1 MRQRTSSVGPKSETL
16 FKDESPANAIE
27 VIVRMRPL
35 LEPYED
41 EIVWEVDEENNTIKS
56 KIENFDVKTL
66 NLSHPKFYSEFGS
79 SQRFVFDSVEGPG
92 SRTKDI
98 YNKRLKKIVDTVV
111 QGYNGTIFLYG
122 QTTSGKTYTMLGTQK
137 DPGVLPHSLRTL
149 FMTIPKMK
157 NYEFSIKVS
166 YLEIYNELI
175 NDLLVPENTN
185 LKILDDPNLGVVVRG
200 LKRQEVASFED
211 AIYLMSYGEEHRKY
225 RETNANEHSSR
236 SHTIYQVF
244 IESFEASGDG
254 KKKRVSCLNLV
265 DLAGSES
272 LNDNGGNE
280 SLTRETGHINK
291 SLFCL
296 TNVIKKLATGKM
308 SHIPY
313 RDSKLTRIL
322 SNAVGGNS
330 LTTVICAISPALQN
344 YGQSLSTLRFAQRA
358 KKVKNAATENFVEE
372 GADPKLLEQVR
383 NLKEKLLQSEHHIT
397 KVNSLNVQ
405 LEDNLQMTKQEV
417 RNLQKEMEELRTM
430 FTKETARQQFDDN
443 LSNSSLLDIMNDDPP
458 MNRHKSRGKSVLNPL
473 NGLYQSTEIFFGDPI
488 LGMIEQFIADSSDS
502 ATSVSID
509 NPSIDNYNMK
519 DWSAACLKS
528 KHNYLRELK
537 NLQRN
542 FVSSLE
548 EASQKYISKD
558 QTVEL
563 GSQIKAYVGSEF
575 QKIDTI
581 QSKISE
587 HIKKIN
593 PTSLKDLL
601 LTDKLELPEQEKKSS
616 DEWLPKEN
624 YNDLTNITQSD
635 AKEPG
640 YPNNL
645 QNHYNEVLERLEKKY
660 DEIYNLVTQSFSKGQ
675 NESLDM
681 GYNPQ
686 LVKKYSFD
694 SSYCTSPS
702 YESLSAD
709 TSMVLKNGE
718 VSRSPDRKNSRKLL
732 LGHDERPLST
742 GKTMPKFTS
751 SFAKLRTVDRE
762 RRSISSLADTS
773 VFGNVYL
780 WGSGKDGRL
789 GNGKFSNEATPTV
802 IKDIRF
808 SKIVCGYH
816 NSFGVSQEGLVYGWG
831 RNENGQLGN
840 GTNINTPIPINVTG
854 FNKITIVDIACGWQ
868 HCLALSI
875 EGYLF
880 SWGCGDDGQLGHG
893 DDYDLSTPA
902 EVKFFEKTQVTKIA
916 CGYSQSAAITAEGS
930 LYTWGH
936 NSDYR
941 LMISTPNSQFI
952 PTLTEFYNYKNQ
964 FVNEEEPQIVSLSMG
979 ATHMCIVTSN
989 GDVFTAGRGHE
1000 GQLGK
1005 KLTKDMKNVAVLKT
1019 EQEEGEALSSEE
1031 ILCSYFTQV
1040 EAFNPYN
1047 KGIMASCGEKFTLV
1061 LNGEHK
1067 VYSFGDASDGCL
1079 GIELEE
1085 NERNIY
1091 QPRLV
1096 EKLADVKVTSIEAG
1110 PRHAACIT
1118 ETEDLFC
1125 WGFNYYDQIEVG
1137 EKAKDYHIP
1146 KKVEKLAKQNV
1157 IAVSCG
1163 YFHTA
1168 SLVR

>member
-1 MRQRTSSVGPKSETL
+1 M
-16 FKDESPANAIE
+16 
-27 VIVRMRPL
+27 
-35 LEPYED
+35 
-41 EIVWEVDEENNTIKS
+41 
-56 KIENFDVKTL
+56 
-66 NLSHPKFYSEFGS
+66 
-79 SQRFVFDSVEGPG
+79 
-92 SRTKDI
+92 
-98 YNKRLKKIVDTVV
+98 
-111 QGYNGTIFLYG
+111 
-122 QTTSGKTYTMLGTQK
+122 
-137 DPGVLPHSLRTL
+137 
-149 FMTIPKMK
+149 
-157 NYEFSIKVS
+157 
-166 YLEIYNELI
+166 
-175 NDLLVPENTN
+175 
-185 LKILDDPNLGVVVRG
+185 
-200 LKRQEVASFED
+200 
-211 AIYLMSYGEEHRKY
+211 
-225 RETNANEHSSR
+225 
-236 SHTIYQVF
+236 
-244 IESFEASGDG
+244 
-254 KKKRVSCLNLV
+254 
-265 DLAGSES
+265 
-272 LNDNGGNE
+272 
-280 SLTRETGHINK
+280 
-291 SLFCL
+291 
-296 TNVIKKLATGKM
+296 
-308 SHIPY
+308 
-313 RDSKLTRIL
+313 

-686 LVKKYSFD
+686 
-694 SSYCTSPS
+694 
-702 YESLSAD
+702 
-709 TSMVLKNGE
+709 
-718 VSRSPDRKNSRKLL
+718 
-732 LGHDERPLST
+732 
-742 GKTMPKFTS
+742 
-751 SFAKLRTVDRE
+751 
-762 RRSISSLADTS
+762 
-773 VFGNVYL
+773 
-780 WGSGKDGRL
+780 
-789 GNGKFSNEATPTV
+789 
-802 IKDIRF
+802 
-808 SKIVCGYH
+808 
-816 NSFGVSQEGLVYGWG
+816 
-831 RNENGQLGN
+831 
-840 GTNINTPIPINVTG
+840 
-854 FNKITIVDIACGWQ
+854 
-868 HCLALSI
+868 
-875 EGYLF
+875 
-880 SWGCGDDGQLGHG
+880 
-893 DDYDLSTPA
+893 
-902 EVKFFEKTQVTKIA
+902 VTK
-916 CGYSQSAAITAEGS
+916 
-930 LYTWGH
+930 
-936 NSDYR
+936 
-941 LMISTPNSQFI
+941 
-952 PTLTEFYNYKNQ
+952 
-964 FVNEEEPQIVSLSMG
+964 
-979 ATHMCIVTSN
+979 
-989 GDVFTAGRGHE
+989 
-1000 GQLGK
+1000 
-1005 KLTKDMKNVAVLKT
+1005 
-1019 EQEEGEALSSEE
+1019 
-1031 ILCSYFTQV
+1031 
-1040 EAFNPYN
+1040 
-1047 KGIMASCGEKFTLV
+1047 
-1061 LNGEHK
+1061 
-1067 VYSFGDASDGCL
+1067 
-1079 GIELEE
+1079 
-1085 NERNIY
+1085 
-1091 QPRLV
+1091 
-1096 EKLADVKVTSIEAG
+1096 
-1110 PRHAACIT
+1110 
-1118 ETEDLFC
+1118 
-1125 WGFNYYDQIEVG
+1125 
-1137 EKAKDYHIP
+1137 
-1146 KKVEKLAKQNV
+1146 
-1157 IAVSCG
+1157 
-1163 YFHTA
+1163 
-1168 SLVR
+1168 